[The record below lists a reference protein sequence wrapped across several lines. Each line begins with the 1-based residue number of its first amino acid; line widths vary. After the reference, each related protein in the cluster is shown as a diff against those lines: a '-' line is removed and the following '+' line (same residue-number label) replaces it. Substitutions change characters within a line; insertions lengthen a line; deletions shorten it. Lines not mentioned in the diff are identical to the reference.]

1 MEEQVLAGR
10 PAQAVQ
16 PPDPLGTD
24 SLLKQ
29 VELGLN
35 EQLPLEKLK
44 MAQIEAEHSNSLA
57 ELQPEATQ
65 VLLLERARP
74 PLQYLHCSVPLIVS
88 Q

>member
-1 MEEQVLAGR
+1 MR

-35 EQLPLEKLK
+35 EQLPLEKVK
-44 MAQIEAEHSNSLA
+44 MAQTEAKHSNSLA
-57 ELQPEATQ
+57 ELQGEVKQ
-65 VLLLERARP
+65 VLLERARP
-74 PLQYLHCSVPLIVS
+74 PLQYLHISVPLTAS